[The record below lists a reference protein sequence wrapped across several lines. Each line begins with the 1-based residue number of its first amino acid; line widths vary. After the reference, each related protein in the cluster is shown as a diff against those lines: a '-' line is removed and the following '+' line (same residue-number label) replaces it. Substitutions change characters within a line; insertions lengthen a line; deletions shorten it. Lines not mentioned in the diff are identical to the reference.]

1 MNYELRALTSKDIFP
16 MSKLISKFGIDEFKK
31 CFDPKAIQGVIDENG
46 TVKGD
51 KLASLVGLNI
61 VFDIASIVLN
71 NLSKCEN
78 ELYTFLVNISNL
90 TREELE
96 TMSPAEF
103 MQLII
108 DVIQKEEFKDFF
120 GVVSKLLK

>member
-16 MSKLISKFGIDEFKK
+16 MTRLISKFGIEEFKK
-31 CFDPKAIQGVIDENG
+31 CFDPKAIQGMVAENG
-46 TVKGD
+46 EVKGD
-51 KLASLVGLNI
+51 QLASLVGFNI
-61 VFDIASIVLN
+61 VFDIAAIVMG
-71 NLSKCEN
+71 NLSRCEN
-78 ELYTFLVNISNL
+78 ELYSFLVSISNL

-96 TMSPAEF
+96 KMSPAEF